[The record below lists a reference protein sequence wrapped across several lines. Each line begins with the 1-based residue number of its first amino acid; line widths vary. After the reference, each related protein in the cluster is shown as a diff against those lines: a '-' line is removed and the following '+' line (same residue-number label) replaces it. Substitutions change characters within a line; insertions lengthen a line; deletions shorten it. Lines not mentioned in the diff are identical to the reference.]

1 MNAMRLSL
9 PGEESKPFKLKTG
22 DTIQLGVDY
31 RGSVDN
37 ATKCVS
43 MTIELSLI
51 KPGEKP
57 PMLTAHMSKY
67 IAYFLSFCLVL
78 SRLVL
83 EYSPLDLPF

>member
-67 IAYFLSFCLVL
+67 VTYFLPFCLVFYL
-78 SRLVL
+78 ADLVL
-83 EYSPLDLPF
+83 TFGLAF